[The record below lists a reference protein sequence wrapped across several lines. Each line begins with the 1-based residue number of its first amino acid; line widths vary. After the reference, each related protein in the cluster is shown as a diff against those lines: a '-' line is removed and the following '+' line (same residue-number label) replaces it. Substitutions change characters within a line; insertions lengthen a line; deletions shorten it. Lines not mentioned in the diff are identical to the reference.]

1 MRVKLE
7 KCLLIFL
14 TDEVLNLQA
23 KKLARLMSALL
34 SGFRQGPTHFC
45 VRVSYLSVTRSSD
58 ADLLHETYEDLY
70 SNNII

>member
-1 MRVKLE
+1 
-7 KCLLIFL
+7 
-14 TDEVLNLQA
+14 
-23 KKLARLMSALL
+23 MSALL

-45 VRVSYLSVTRSSD
+45 VWVSYLSVTRSSD